1 MLLTHTPYKGDSVS
15 NTLTQQRKQSEVG
28 PNHIS
33 HPRPHHALPPAGGVL
48 DAAKGA
54 KGDAGADSGA
64 QGKAG
69 KLNKALRFRGSK
81 KNNNNQKKEGGNLRK
96 AGRNRRNRK
105 SKV

>member
-28 PNHIS
+28 PNHVS
-33 HPRPHHALPPAGGVL
+33 HPRPHHGQPPLGGAI
-48 DAAKGA
+48 DAAKS
-54 KGDAGADSGA
+54 DAGADAGA

-69 KLNKALRFRGSK
+69 KLNKGLRFRGSK

-96 AGRNRRNRK
+96 AGRNRHNRK